1 MKKLKIRGKLIVS
14 YIIIIVLSAIPLIS
28 ALNRLYHSEKEASN
42 VIVNYG
48 FIQGDIGKAISALS
62 QSDNDL
68 HVIVSYEDMEH
79 VKKLIK
85 KREKE
90 LKIYEEYV
98 EKVKKRL
105 DNDKLKEDFEKVISS
120 TDKYFK
126 VCEHVITI
134 GSGLDLINLAEYSV
148 IEKTLLEE
156 SDPAF
161 ENAYNHWQ
169 NLLDTIVKQG
179 EGISSNIA
187 KGNIRSYIVLSII
200 SLCANIF
207 TIVFGIYISK
217 KIANPIKECVER
229 INILA
234 LKGDLKTPVPK
245 VSNEDELGELSNSL
259 NKLVYNLDQ
268 IIEDEHTI
276 LGSMADGDFDVDTGC
291 EESYVGDFEHI
302 LESLNIIKNKL
313 SDTLINIDN
322 SSEQVTVGAEQVASG
337 AQELAQGATQQAS
350 AIEELNATVESIAQ
364 KIKENAT
371 NAKSASLLAKQ
382 SELQVEEGNRQ
393 MNEMVVAMEEITDS
407 SNKIAKIIKTIDD
420 IAFQTNILALNAAV
434 EAARAG
440 EAGKGFSVVADEV
453 RNLAGKSAEA
463 AQTTTEL
470 IESSIKAVTNGT
482 TIVDKTAEVLK
493 EVVGSVQSS
502 AELVNQIAESSE
514 EQALAVEEATKG
526 LEQISS
532 VVQINSETSEKSA
545 AASEELSAQANNM
558 REMISKFNFASK
570 N

>member
-48 FIQGDIGKAISALS
+48 FIQGDIGKAILALS
-62 QSDNDL
+62 QADSDI
-68 HVIVSYEDMEH
+68 HVIVSYEDRKH
-79 VKKLIK
+79 VEECIED
-85 KREKE
+85 RDNEI
-90 LKIYEEYV
+90 KIYKEYV
-98 EKVKKRL
+98 EKLKKSI
-105 DNDKLKEDFEKVISS
+105 DDKQIKEDFEEAVSC
-120 TDKYFK
+120 TDKYLEISEEVMK
-126 VCEHVITI
+126 I
-134 GSGLDLINLAEYSV
+134 GSGMDLTALEEYAV
-148 IEKTLLEE
+148 IEKKLVND

-161 ENAYNHWQ
+161 DKAYNYWQ

-179 EGISSNIA
+179 DKVYSKTKDQNVM
-187 KGNIRSYIVLSII
+187 SYVVLTII
-200 SLCANIF
+200 STFVNIF
-207 TIVFGIYISK
+207 IIVYGLYISR
-217 KIANPIKECVER
+217 KIANPIKKCMER
-229 INILA
+229 INLLA
-234 LKGDLKTPVPK
+234 LKGDLKTPVPE
-245 VSNEDELGELSNSL
+245 VGNEDELGKLASSL
-259 NKLVYNLDQ
+259 KTLVYNLDQ
-268 IIEDEHTI
+268 IIEDEHNI
-276 LGSMADGDFDVDTGC
+276 LGSMSDGDFNVDTGC

-302 LESLNIIKNKL
+302 LESLNIIKDKL
-313 SDTLINIDN
+313 SDTLIEIDN
-322 SSEQVTVGAEQVASG
+322 SSEQVTIGAEQVASG

-371 NAKSASLLAKQ
+371 NAKSASLLAKE
-382 SELQVEEGNRQ
+382 SEIQVEEGNRQ
-393 MNEMVVAMEEITDS
+393 MNEMVVAMEEITDA

-502 AELVNQIAESSE
+502 VELVNQIADASE
-514 EQALAVEEATKG
+514 EQAKSVEEATKG